1 MTEIRST
8 LLRLQKD
15 MDTLRSSSRSIEV
28 QIKELQDRILE
39 VGGVR
44 LRSQKAKVD
53 SISEQMDFVNDRLSK
68 ARVGKVAAEKNL
80 EKILKNCEKVQ
91 KELEECETQ
100 IAELKMEMES
110 KTLVAVEV
118 KKRFDEMN
126 GSQAEAKQQLEDLKN
141 LVDERTEQI
150 SKFRTVEQDLRMRN
164 GDKIKEQTHQ
174 RKTVQ
179 KYQDMLSHLRLNQY
193 EYV

>member
-8 LLRLQKD
+8 LLHLQKD

-39 VGGVR
+39 IGGVR

-80 EKILKNCEKVQ
+80 EKIIKNCEKVQ

-100 IAELKMEMES
+100 IAELKTEMES

-126 GSQAEAKQQLEDLKN
+126 GSQAEAKQQLEDFKN

-150 SKFRTVEQDLRMRN
+150 SKFRTVEQDLRMKN